1 MLVQCNE
8 SLLSLYLPEHQ
19 QYQAP
24 CNDAIICKLSSLGNA
39 LPYLELY
46 HVLEHAHWHPFLLI
60 SLFCVLL
67 ILFLK
72 PMRCLALMKIHQAF
86 LGIKLIETY
95 LQC

>member
-1 MLVQCNE
+1 MLVHFNE

-19 QYQAP
+19 QYQVP

-39 LPYLELY
+39 LQYLELY
-46 HVLEHAHWHPFLLI
+46 HVLEHAHLHPFLLV

-72 PMRCLALMKIHQAF
+72 PIDVLHL
-86 LGIKLIETY
+86 
-95 LQC
+95 